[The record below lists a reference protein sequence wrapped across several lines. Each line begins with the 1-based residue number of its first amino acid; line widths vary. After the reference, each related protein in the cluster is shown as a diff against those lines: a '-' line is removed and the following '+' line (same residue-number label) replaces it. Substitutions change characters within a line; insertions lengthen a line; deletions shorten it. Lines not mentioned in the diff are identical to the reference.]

1 MSSDAAWRWSGMWCM
16 PVEGARDRDRSR
28 EPPHTARINVCTLP
42 TGRLATRQ
50 RATSSKVTACHQR
63 QHLPQSS
70 GRPWWSLWLAD
81 SAEYAALNPAL
92 HDLWWPTDQG
102 RNLNGDQATAEIRN
116 WLMTHCPAG
125 ISMLGLRPHHC
136 LGLWYHPAPPLFPQC
151 HSEPTERPQLS
162 Y

>member
-1 MSSDAAWRWSGMWCM
+1 MRRGDGRACDVCRWREREIEIGPGSHRIPLASTCAHCPQGGLRPGRGQPRPRWPLVIRGSICRSLQ
-16 PVEGARDRDRSR
+16 VERGGAF
-28 EPPHTARINVCTLP
+28 
-42 TGRLATRQ
+42 GWQTRQ
-50 RATSSKVTACHQR
+50 NMPPWILRSTTF
-63 QHLPQSS
+63 
-70 GRPWWSLWLAD
+70 GDRPA
-81 SAEYAALNPAL
+81 
-92 HDLWWPTDQG
+92 TDQG